1 MVQAVGGPAV
11 ALPAVT
17 LPAEALP
24 AVDVGPLP
32 AEALPAEALPAEA
45 FDFEAV
51 RRPLRSIRST
61 ASVMLTPL
69 WEYFGMLGCRRR
81 LRCWIEPKWLRTILQ
96 NRAGQVRSKIEDQRK
111 TTKTPENL
119 EKLRDLARA

>member
-1 MVQAVGGPAV
+1 MVQTVGGPAV

-69 WEYFGMLGCRRR
+69 WEYFGMQGCRRR
-81 LRCWIEPKWLRTILQ
+81 LRCWIEPILQ

-111 TTKTPENL
+111 TTKTP
-119 EKLRDLARA
+119 